1 MHSVFSIL
9 SLTICLCVSVTL
21 CLCVCL
27 VSFRFVVFS
36 AQFLVTILNLVSRH
50 FSFSELLLICV
61 CLFEVLENLFVAGFF
76 WVDLPVESK
85 VSCGEFRELVPGKE
99 VVTSCFFFF
108 FFFFMGG
115 GDL

>member
-1 MHSVFSIL
+1 
-9 SLTICLCVSVTL
+9 
-21 CLCVCL
+21 
-27 VSFRFVVFS
+27 
-36 AQFLVTILNLVSRH
+36 
-50 FSFSELLLICV
+50 
-61 CLFEVLENLFVAGFF
+61 
-76 WVDLPVESK
+76 VDLPVESK